1 MSWTTLPR
9 SELTPRLAGHRSG
22 EGPPLLLVHGVG
34 MRAEFWGTLVPRLQR
49 RFSLTVVDLPGHGES
64 PRLPGA
70 HASLGGYTEVL
81 AELLDDAREP
91 WTVVGHSLGALLAL
105 ELAAHHPCRVSG
117 IGVLNGVYRRSAE
130 ALATVRARAAELSRM
145 SAPDRTGTL
154 ERWFGASPTG
164 ADAAAAR
171 LCAGWLDAADRS
183 GYAHAYRAFADGDA
197 PPDEALRAISARA
210 LVMTGSLEPN
220 STPAMAYRLAELV
233 PEARC
238 LVLDGARHM
247 MPMTHAEAVGNALL
261 ERFTEG
267 ERSDG

>member
-9 SELTPRLAGHRSG
+9 SELTPRLAGHRCG

-34 MRAEFWGTLVPRLQR
+34 MRAEFWGALVPCLQQ
-49 RFSLTVVDLPGHGES
+49 RFSLTVADLPGHGES
-64 PRLPGA
+64 PCLPGA
-70 HASLGGYTEVL
+70 PASLDAYTEVL
-81 AELLDDAREP
+81 AELLDEAHEP

-105 ELAAHHPCRVSG
+105 DLAVRHSCRVSG

-130 ALATVRARAAELSRM
+130 ALATVRARAAELSRA
-145 SAPDRTGTL
+145 SAPDQTGTL
-154 ERWFGASPTG
+154 ARWFGERPTG

-171 LCAGWLDAADRS
+171 RCAAWLDAADRS
-183 GYAHAYRAFADGDA
+183 GYAGAYRAFADGDA
-197 PPDEALRAISARA
+197 PPDEALRAIRARA

-220 STPAMAYRLAELV
+220 STPAMAHRLAELL

-247 MPMTHAEAVGNALL
+247 MPMTHAEAVGDALL
-261 ERFTEG
+261 ERFTNG
-267 ERSDG
+267 ERR